1 MTRKEFFKFFV
12 TKYRLI
18 LHNENKLETVAH
30 SHVTLL
36 GLIAFFF
43 GVLVFFVAISFVIA
57 VYSPLRNYLPG
68 YLNSDMRRNLANANL
83 KLDSLEQ
90 AVEKQN
96 LYITNIQD
104 IFNGKVHVDSVVS
117 IDSLT
122 KVRSA
127 ELMYHT
133 QREEKFAQEFEQ
145 KEKYNLTS
153 QAAAVGEIQGLTLF
167 APVHGIVTTR
177 FNSGTG
183 HYGVDITTNPDQG
196 VMAILD
202 GTVMMSSYTTVDRS
216 VIAIQHNQ
224 DLVSVY
230 RDCGTLYKKVGDKVQ
245 AGEVIA
251 QVGEEEEKVQKPKE
265 GHSQNNKVHVE
276 LWYKGQPLDPNLYI
290 VF

>member
-43 GVLVFFVAISFVIA
+43 GILVFFVAISFVIA

-68 YLNSDMRRNLANANL
+68 YLNSEMRRNLANANL

-96 LYITNIQD
+96 FYITNIQD
-104 IFNGKVHVDSVVS
+104 IFSGKIHADSVVS

-133 QREEKFAQEFEQ
+133 QREEKFAREFEQ
-145 KEKYNLTS
+145 KEKL
-153 QAAAVGEIQGLTLF
+153 
-167 APVHGIVTTR
+167 
-177 FNSGTG
+177 
-183 HYGVDITTNPDQG
+183 
-196 VMAILD
+196 
-202 GTVMMSSYTTVDRS
+202 
-216 VIAIQHNQ
+216 
-224 DLVSVY
+224 
-230 RDCGTLYKKVGDKVQ
+230 
-245 AGEVIA
+245 
-251 QVGEEEEKVQKPKE
+251 VQKE
-265 GHSQNNKVHVE
+265 RLISLGIS
-276 LWYKGQPLDPNLYI
+276 
-290 VF
+290 